1 MLTSWLAAEVML
13 RLAQHSSAT
22 VRHVTDSC
30 SENSSSVPLYRYL
43 AAILSVNLRHQ
54 YHHPSYQFE

>member
-1 MLTSWLAAEVML
+1 ML
-13 RLAQHSSAT
+13 RVAQHSSAT

-43 AAILSVNLRHQ
+43 AAIFSLNFPKFRHQ
-54 YHHPSYQFE
+54 YDHLSYQFE